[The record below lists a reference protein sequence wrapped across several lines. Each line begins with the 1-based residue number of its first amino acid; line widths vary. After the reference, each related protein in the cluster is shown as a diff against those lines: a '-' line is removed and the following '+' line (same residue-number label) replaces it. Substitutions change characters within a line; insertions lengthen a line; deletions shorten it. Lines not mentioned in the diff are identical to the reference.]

1 MKPASPAYGGGCL
14 SAAFTLTY
22 SAASDI
28 IKGENAYIAMGEMN
42 MALWFKEYLLAKE
55 PGAAW
60 DPAEDLAVRF
70 CMRFSDDA
78 ELTRYVVHSADAFI
92 AADKCTPSN
101 AKTLFFA
108 LEKTGEDKYREAIR
122 GVMARLD
129 AQPEA
134 ALDLPA
140 ACETLP
146 FRMAYEMKLNR
157 MERVGRTAA
166 MYCSVHNQLW
176 NQKAKRHSD
185 ELREEGWFLMAL
197 MDGIECC
204 SDQLYEHWRALVD
217 VYRVTL
223 RGLLPAL
230 ETADPRTLALLLYA
244 LLRGVERGLIDP
256 ERYLPM
262 ARKGIELLRAKD
274 EDRAAD
280 MLEEGVR
287 AL

>member
-1 MKPASPAYGGGCL
+1 
-14 SAAFTLTY
+14 
-22 SAASDI
+22 
-28 IKGENAYIAMGEMN
+28 

-108 LEKTGEDKYREAIR
+108 LEKTGEDKYREAIC

-134 ALDLPA
+134 APDLSA
-140 ACETLP
+140 AYETLP

-166 MYCSVHNQLW
+166 MYCDVHKHLW
-176 NQKAKRHSD
+176 NHKAQSHGES
-185 ELREEGWFLMAL
+185 LQAEGWFLMAL

-217 VYRVTL
+217 IYRVTL
-223 RGLLPAL
+223 RGVLPGL
-230 ETADPRTLALLLYA
+230 ETADARTQALLLYG
-244 LLRGVERGLIDP
+244 LMRGVERGLIDP
-256 ERYLPM
+256 ERYLPV
-262 ARKGIELLRAKD
+262 ARKGIALLRAKG
-274 EDRAAD
+274 EERAAD
-280 MLEEGVR
+280 MLEEGFGV
-287 AL
+287 L